1 MALERGKEARFSVEP
16 ARSTDRSGQRK
27 KQLNER
33 RVSYLLFHSR
43 FHAGLYAHVIFH
55 FEGAINLFAKFVQN
69 FAGGVRDVSIFQ
81 HTRTRQVDGKFAFYA
96 TGPESEQSHAITKA
110 NRLANVVS
118 DK

>member
-1 MALERGKEARFSVEP
+1 MALERGKAARFSVEP

-55 FEGAINLFAKFVQN
+55 FEGAIDLFAKFVQN

-81 HTRTRQVDGKFAFYA
+81 HTRTRQIDGELTLDPARPKRQQGYA
-96 TGPESEQSHAITKA
+96 
-110 NRLANVVS
+110 
-118 DK
+118 